1 MNTGGFDTSVEMLLF
16 ALCGAAVGLG
26 AWCAVAAARGW
37 PILPDRLARA
47 DRAWADPTVPARLR
61 VAAGIGLAAAV
72 GVGMATRLPVLGLL
86 AAGIVWVALDTGRG
100 PSVTA
105 LNRLG
110 GAVASWCETI
120 RQELDA
126 GQPLRAAVVTS
137 CDLPPRGLEQPLR
150 GLAARLDDQPLPEA
164 LWAFAR
170 DVRHPAVGQTVAALE
185 VAYRLGAGDLP
196 RLMASQVEAT
206 RHRVQVLRD
215 LHAARAKH
223 RRAMVLLLGLFLA
236 AVVILFAVWPTF
248 LDAYRP
254 ATGQLVLAGIG
265 ATVLAAVRALIRL
278 SQPSLP
284 PDFFADRLRPR
295 DREPDGRNGAS
306 LLLTGRRP

>member
-1 MNTGGFDTSVEMLLF
+1 MTREGFDPAVEMLLF
-16 ALCGAAVGLG
+16 ALCGAALGLG
-26 AWCAVAAARGW
+26 AWCALAAARGW
-37 PILPDRLARA
+37 PILPDRLQSA
-47 DRAWADPTVPARLR
+47 DRTWVDPAVPARLR
-61 VAAGIGLAAAV
+61 LAAGVGLAAAV
-72 GVGMATRLPVLGLL
+72 GVGAATRLPVLGLL
-86 AAGIVWVALDTGRG
+86 AAGIAWVALDAARA

-150 GLAARLDDQPLPEA
+150 RLAARLDVEPLPDA

-170 DVRHPAVGQTVAALE
+170 EVRHPAVGQTVAALE
-185 VAYRLGAGDLP
+185 VAYWLGAGDLP

-236 AVVILFAVWPTF
+236 AVAVLFAVWPTF

-265 ATVLAAVRALIRL
+265 AT
-278 SQPSLP
+278 P
-284 PDFFADRLRPR
+284 
-295 DREPDGRNGAS
+295 
-306 LLLTGRRP
+306 LTGGRP